1 MATQAGKGQQA
12 IVKRDYDEAIK
23 QYTAALKTATSP
35 LWLINRST
43 AYQRL
48 GKHEL
53 ALADADNAVIA
64 ATQRARRELIATAQF
79 RRAVALHGLKRYG
92 DARLCLTWCRKM
104 NEKEKALGMW
114 QAKVAKDYETAEN
127 AGESDSISCTVKETP
142 DPVTE
147 VSSESKETEKNDK
160 DSKVKAAPTSP
171 PVISVPSQTSAEKI
185 RHEWYQSSSKVTIMI
200 FAKGVPKEQAEVV
213 IEEGSVSFN
222 PPLCSTYLTIHSL
235 RYGSLLE
242 SQAPTTTQLRP
253 SSPRSTR
260 PPANLGSPPI
270 KSKSICTRASLD

>member
-12 IVKRDYDEAIK
+12 IVKRDYDEAVI
-23 QYTAALKTATSP
+23 QYTAALKTANSP

-104 NEKEKALGMW
+104 NEKEKGLGIW
-114 QAKVAKDYETAEN
+114 QAKVAKDYETAEHEG
-127 AGESDSISCTVKETP
+127 ASDSITCAVKETP

-147 VSSESKETEKNDK
+147 VSSESK
-160 DSKVKAAPTSP
+160 DSKKDDKGSKVNAASTPT
-171 PVISVPSQTSAEKI
+171 PVVAALSQTPAEKI

-200 FAKGVPKEQAEVV
+200 FAKGVPKDRAEIV

-222 PPLCSTYLTIHSL
+222 PTLYATQLTVHSL
-235 RYGSLLE
+235 RSDSLLE
-242 SQAPTTTQLRP
+242 TQAPTTTQSPL
-253 SSPRSTR
+253 SSPRSIR
-260 PPANLGSPPI
+260 LPASLELPLI
-270 KSKSICTRASLD
+270 KLKSTCTRASLR